1 MIRGT
6 TPTFQL
12 KINDETVDLTN
23 SDNVYVTFAYMGW
36 SLTKTGEDID
46 VSAQQVDVYLSQE
59 ETLSFPKGN
68 IDVQINWTFDDG
80 KRACT
85 TIATVKVTKNLIERV
100 LE

>member
-12 KINDETVDLTN
+12 TINDESIDLTTA
-23 SDNVYVTFAYMGW
+23 DNVYVTFADKGW
-36 SLTKTGEDID
+36 SLTKTGSDLD
-46 VSAQQVDVYLSQE
+46 VTAQEVDVYLSQE
-59 ETLSFPKGN
+59 ETLAFPKGN

-85 TIATVKVTKNLIERV
+85 TIASVKVTRNLIERV

>member
-6 TPTFQL
+6 TPTFEL
-12 KINDETVDLTN
+12 RINDESVDLTDA
-23 SDNVYVTFAYMGW
+23 DNVYVTFADNGW
-36 SLTKTGEDID
+36 SLTKTGEDLE
-46 VSAQQVDVYLSQE
+46 VSANEVDVYLSQE

-68 IDVQINWTFDDG
+68 IDVQINWTYDDG

-85 TIATVKVTKNLIERV
+85 TIAIIKVTKNLLERV

>member
-12 KINDETVDLTN
+12 KINDESVDLTTA
-23 SDNVYVTFAYMGW
+23 DNVYVTFAYMKW
-36 SLTKTGEDID
+36 SLTKTGDDLD
-46 VSAQQVDVYLSQE
+46 VYAQEVDVYLSQT
-59 ETLSFPKGN
+59 ETLSFPKASV
-68 IDVQINWTFDDG
+68 DVQINWTFDNG

-85 TIATVKVTKNLIERV
+85 TIASVKVTKNLIERV

>member
-12 KINDETVDLTN
+12 TINDETVDLT
-23 SDNVYVTFAYMGW
+23 SADNVYVTFADKCW
-36 SLTKTGEDID
+36 SITKTGEDLD
-46 VSAQQVDVYLSQE
+46 VSTNQVDVYLSQE

-68 IDVQINWTFDDG
+68 VYVQINWTFDNG

-85 TIATVKVTKNLIERV
+85 TIASVKVTKNLIERV